1 MAGSTRELGTPSG
14 RGDRTA
20 FVAMLRAVNVGG
32 RNRVPMDQLRELA
45 AALGHSRVS
54 TYIQSGNLVF
64 LGVRDDPT
72 AVAAELEAALAAR
85 FQLAVSVLVRTRKQ
99 MSETVASW
107 PQSDDLET
115 SRHVTFLASEP
126 DSRLAEALDPSRGL
140 PDRFW
145 IAGGDIYLSCALGY
159 GQTKLNN
166 AFFERSLR
174 VAATTRNWAT
184 VRRLL
189 AMANALGPASG
200 RPPESDGTT

>member
-1 MAGSTRELGTPSG
+1 MDDLGNAPGPTVRTP
-14 RGDRTA
+14 

-45 AALGHSRVS
+45 VDLGHSQVS

-64 LGVRDDPT
+64 AGVPDDPA

-85 FQLAVSVLVRTRKQ
+85 FQLAVSVLVRTRDQ
-99 MSETVASW
+99 MSDTVASW
-107 PQSDDLET
+107 PRSDDLGG

-126 DSRLAEALDPSRGL
+126 DSKLVEALDPSRGL

-145 IAGGDIYLSCALGY
+145 IAGCDIYLSCTLGY

-166 AFFERSLR
+166 AFFERGLR

-184 VRRLL
+184 VGRLL
-189 AMANALGPASG
+189 AMANALEPASR